1 MIRFLLNQTLQEEG
15 DISPNLTVLNY
26 LREHVRKTG
35 TKEGCGSGDCG
46 ACTVVLGEVVEGKL
60 EYRSVNSCLTFVS
73 ALHGKQLITVED
85 LRTKAALHP
94 VQQAI
99 VDFHGSQCGY
109 CTPGFIMSM
118 FALTKNHPNADKEE
132 TYEALAGNLCRCTG
146 YRPIVEAALS
156 LSQEAP
162 IRDQFAEYER
172 ETIEKLTAIGK
183 PELEYQADGKS
194 AFTPTSSDELAKILM
209 AHPTAKLL
217 AGGTDLA
224 LEVTQF
230 HRDIDKLVYLGHVDD
245 IKTVIETDTHIEIGA
260 NVPFTDVYRALLP
273 HYPDFSALLQ
283 RFASLQIR
291 NQGTTGG
298 NIANASPI
306 GDGPPLLIA
315 LASTI
320 ILRRG
325 DVTREIALED
335 FFKDYKVTALQPSEF
350 IQTIRIPK
358 PQPDKAFKAYKISK
372 RFDDDISAVCGAF
385 RLTFDGETVTEARIA
400 FGGMAAI
407 PARARHCE
415 QALVGQPLSATTIQ
429 AAMKALE
436 SDFSPISDFRA
447 TKEYRTE
454 TAANLLYRMFTEL
467 SYAADGKMIETR
479 VIHYVP

>member
-1 MIRFLLNQTLQEEG
+1 MIRFLLNQTLQEEN
-15 DISPNLTVLNY
+15 DVSPNLTVLNY

-46 ACTVVLGEVVEGKL
+46 ACTVVLGEVVDGKL

-85 LRTKAALHP
+85 LRTKDSLHP
-94 VQQAI
+94 VQQAM

-118 FALTKNHPNADKEE
+118 FALTKNQPNADKED

-156 LSQEAP
+156 LSREIP

-172 ETIEKLTAIGK
+172 ETIEKLNAIGK
-183 PELEYQADGKS
+183 PELEYHADGKT
-194 AFTPTSSDELAKILM
+194 AFTPTNSDELAKTLM

-230 HRDIDKLVYLGHVDD
+230 HRDIDKLIYLGRVDD
-245 IKTVIETDTHIEIGA
+245 IKTVNETDSHIEIGA
-260 NVPFTDVYRALLP
+260 NVPFTDVYRALEP
-273 HYPDFSALLQ
+273 HYPDFGALLQ

-291 NQGTTGG
+291 NQGTIGG

-315 LASTI
+315 LGSTV

-325 DVTREIALED
+325 ETAREILLEE

-350 IQTIRIPK
+350 VQTIRVPK
-358 PQPDKAFKAYKISK
+358 PQPNQAFKAYKISK

-385 RLTFDGETVTEARIA
+385 KLTLEGDTVTDACVA

-407 PARARHCE
+407 PARATHCE
-415 QALVGQPLSATTIQ
+415 QELVGNPLSAATIQ
-429 AAMKALE
+429 AAMSALE
-436 SDFSPISDFRA
+436 NDFSPISDFRA
-447 TKEYRTE
+447 TKEYRAE
-454 TAANLLYRMFTEL
+454 TAANLLYRLFTEL
-467 SYAADGKMIETR
+467 SYTADGKKIETR
-479 VIHYVP
+479 VIHYVS

>member
-1 MIRFLLNQTLQEEG
+1 MIRFLLNQNLQEETNV
-15 DISPNLTVLNY
+15 SPNLTVLNY

-46 ACTVVLGEVVEGKL
+46 ACTVVLGEVVDGKL

-85 LRTKAALHP
+85 LRTKNALHP
-94 VQQAI
+94 VQQAV
-99 VDFHGSQCGY
+99 VDFHGSQCGF

-118 FALTKNHPNADKEE
+118 FALSKNHPNADKEE

-156 LSQEAP
+156 LSQETP
-162 IRDQFAEYER
+162 IRDQFAEYESD
-172 ETIEKLTAIGK
+172 IIAKLNAIGK
-183 PELEYQADGKS
+183 PDLEYHADGKT
-194 AFTPTSSDELAKILM
+194 AFTPTNSDELAQTLL
-209 AHPTAKLL
+209 AHPNAKLL

-230 HRDIDKLVYLGHVDD
+230 HRDIEKLIYLGRVDD
-245 IKTVIETDTHIEIGA
+245 IKTVNETDSHIDIGA
-260 NVPFTDVYRALLP
+260 NVPFTDVYRALEP
-273 HYPDFSALLQ
+273 HYPDFGALLQ

-291 NQGTTGG
+291 NQGTIGG

-315 LASTI
+315 LGASI
-320 ILRRG
+320 VLRRG
-325 DVTREIALED
+325 DTAREIQLED
-335 FFKDYKVTALQPSEF
+335 FFKGYKVTELQPSEF
-350 IQTIRIPK
+350 VQTIRVPK
-358 PQPDKAFKAYKISK
+358 PQPDQTFKAYKISK

-385 RLTFDGETVTEARIA
+385 RLTFDGDIISDARIA

-407 PARARHCE
+407 PARASHCE
-415 QALVGQPLSATTIQ
+415 QALVGQRLTSATIQ
-429 AAMKALE
+429 SAMTALGN
-436 SDFSPISDFRA
+436 DFSPISDFRA
-447 TKEYRTE
+447 SKEYRAE
-454 TAANLLYRMFTEL
+454 TAANLLYRLFTEL
-467 SYAADGKMIETR
+467 NYAADGKTIETR